1 MKRNITLIALAF
13 VFGIAQ
19 TNAQVSGSPDVI
31 RMSQAKSRISEGDYQ
46 GALEIYKQLYT
57 AHGTNPLLNFRIAE
71 SYIALNQGK
80 DAMAYVDKAREL
92 DPNVDKEL
100 EYLAAQAYRAVGK
113 QTEALA
119 RLDVYLKQEKL
130 KKEDVDKAEALRSK
144 CNTTL
149 ELMAKPVNVKIANAG
164 NGINS
169 ADHHDYHPSITADG
183 KIMVFTSRRPTDEK
197 APKDNFDED
206 YYEKCSSPTG
216 ATVLTV
222 GHRPNRYLVAL
233 TRMAATMHHSAYRPM
248 VVRCSYT
255 EMKAEAT
262 YLSVRP
268 VLIKVPAMLWKQS
281 QQTFRVF

>member
-100 EYLAAQAYRAVGK
+100 GVS
-113 QTEALA
+113 
-119 RLDVYLKQEKL
+119 
-130 KKEDVDKAEALRSK
+130 RSPGLS
-144 CNTTL
+144 CRWQ
-149 ELMAKPVNVKIANAG
+149 
-164 NGINS
+164 
-169 ADHHDYHPSITADG
+169 ADG
-183 KIMVFTSRRPTDEK
+183 GSCPLGR
-197 APKDNFDED
+197 
-206 YYEKCSSPTG
+206 
-216 ATVLTV
+216 
-222 GHRPNRYLVAL
+222 
-233 TRMAATMHHSAYRPM
+233 
-248 VVRCSYT
+248 
-255 EMKAEAT
+255 
-262 YLSVRP
+262 LS
-268 VLIKVPAMLWKQS
+268 
-281 QQTFRVF
+281 